1 MLNRFNNDA
10 ITLELEQGRVINKML
25 AFRLDYVIE
34 RVLLAEDPKGG
45 HRERRIINELT
56 GVRLD
61 RKEAR
66 LAWLAILD
74 HKWYLGEQLNRDV
87 GLRTA
92 ATDYFENIA
101 PPAVASRKRLD
112 TLPPR
117 LPMML
122 PLLSKS

>member
-1 MLNRFNNDA
+1 MIPFP
-10 ITLELEQGRVINKML
+10 
-25 AFRLDYVIE
+25 LDYVIE
-34 RVLLAEDPKGG
+34 RVLLAEDHNSGR
-45 HRERRIINELT
+45 REQRMINELT

-61 RKEAR
+61 KQRAR
-66 LAWLAILD
+66 QVWSAILD

-92 ATDYFENIA
+92 ATDFFENIA
-101 PPAVASRKRLD
+101 PPEVASRKRLD

-122 PLLSKS
+122 PLLSQS